1 MLNSFECFTGMANPA
16 IAGVL
21 PIHICL
27 VHKKGNYM
35 ELRVLRYFL
44 AVAREETISGAAE
57 AVHVTQPTLSRQM
70 MDLEDELG
78 KTLFL
83 RGKRRIS
90 LTEEGMFLR
99 KRAQEI
105 VSLVEKT
112 ESEFSAG
119 EKDISGDVWIG
130 GGETDAMR
138 LVARAAQRLQAVH
151 PNIAYHLFSG
161 NAEDVAER
169 LDRGLVDFGI
179 LIEPADLT
187 KYDFIKLPVTDLWGV
202 LMRKDSPLAAKQS
215 IRPAD
220 LLGIPLLC
228 SRQPMVRN
236 ELAGWMG
243 EGHDTL
249 HIVTT
254 YNLLY
259 NASLMVE
266 EGMGYALCLD
276 KIVRTSNDSP
286 LCFRPL
292 EPKLEVGLDIVWKK
306 YQVFSRAAAKFL
318 EYLQK
323 ELGGEAR

>member
-1 MLNSFECFTGMANPA
+1 MLPLH
-16 IAGVL
+16 IACM
-21 PIHICL
+21 I
-27 VHKKGNYM
+27 NEDNFM

-57 AVHVTQPTLSRQM
+57 SVHVTQPTLSRQM
-70 MDLEDELG
+70 MDLEEELG

-83 RGKRRIS
+83 RGKRRIT

-112 ESEFSAG
+112 ESEFSVA

-138 LVARAAQRLQAVH
+138 LIARAVQGVQAAH
-151 PNIAYHLFSG
+151 PHIAYHLFSG

-179 LIEPADLT
+179 LIEPANLT
-187 KYDFIKLPVTDLWGV
+187 KYDFIKLPMTDTWGV
-202 LMRKDSPLAAKQS
+202 LMRKDSPLAAKKT
-215 IRPAD
+215 IRPDD
-220 LLGIPLLC
+220 LLGLPLLC
-228 SRQPMVRN
+228 SSQPLVKN
-236 ELAGWMG
+236 EFSGWMG
-243 EGHDTL
+243 EAHDKL

-259 NASLMVE
+259 NASLLVE

-276 KIVRTSNDSP
+276 KIIRTSGDSP

-292 EPKLEVGLDIVWKK
+292 EPRLEVGLDIVWKK
-306 YQVFSRAAAKFL
+306 HQIFSRAAAKFL

-323 ELGGEAR
+323 ELENEAK

>member
-1 MLNSFECFTGMANPA
+1 
-16 IAGVL
+16 
-21 PIHICL
+21 
-27 VHKKGNYM
+27 M

-70 MDLEDELG
+70 MDLEEELG

-105 VSLVEKT
+105 VDLVEKT
-112 ESEFSAG
+112 ESEFSAA
-119 EKDISGDVWIG
+119 EKDIGGEVWIG

-138 LVARAAQRLQAVH
+138 LIARAARRLQAAYPH
-151 PNIAYHLFSG
+151 IFYHLFSG

-169 LDRGLVDFGI
+169 LDRGLVDFGVFV
-179 LIEPADLT
+179 EPADLS
-187 KYDFIKLPVTDLWGV
+187 KYDFIKLPVTDIWGV
-202 LMRKDSPLAAKQS
+202 LMRKDSPLAGKQV
-215 IRPAD
+215 IRPED
-220 LLGIPLLC
+220 LLGLPLLC
-228 SRQPMVRN
+228 SRQPMVKN
-236 ELAGWMG
+236 EISGWMG
-243 EGHDTL
+243 ANYEKL
-249 HIVTT
+249 HIMTT

-266 EGMGYALCLD
+266 EGLGYALCLD
-276 KIVRTSNDSP
+276 KIIRTSGDGP

-292 EPKLEVGLDIVWKK
+292 EPRLEVGLDIVWKK
-306 YQVFSRAAAKFL
+306 YQIFSKAAAKFL
-318 EYLQK
+318 EYLQS
-323 ELGGEAR
+323 EMSLTECDIPMSE

>member
-1 MLNSFECFTGMANPA
+1 
-16 IAGVL
+16 
-21 PIHICL
+21 
-27 VHKKGNYM
+27 M

-44 AVAREETISGAAE
+44 AVAKEESISGAAD
-57 AVHVTQPTLSRQM
+57 AVHVTQPTLSRQIM
-70 MDLEDELG
+70 ELEEELG

-83 RGKRRIS
+83 RGKRKIT

-105 VSLVEKT
+105 VDLVEKT
-112 ESEFSAG
+112 ASAFSTEEDIRG
-119 EKDISGDVWIG
+119 EVCIG

-138 LVARAAQRLQAVH
+138 FIARAAHSLQALYPH
-151 PNIAYHLFSG
+151 ISYQLFSG

-179 LIEPADLT
+179 FIEPADLS
-187 KYDFIKLPVTDLWGV
+187 KYDFIKLPMTDIWGV

-215 IRPAD
+215 IHPED
-220 LLGIPLLC
+220 LLGLPLIC
-228 SRQPMVRN
+228 SAQPMVKN
-236 ELAGWMG
+236 VIAGWMG
-243 EGHDTL
+243 NKYEKL
-249 HIVTT
+249 HIMTT

-276 KIVRTSNDSP
+276 GIIKTNDDSP

-292 EPKLEVGLDIVWKK
+292 EPALEVGLDIVWKK
-306 YQVFSRAAAKFL
+306 SQVFSKAAAKFL
-318 EYLQK
+318 EHLQK
-323 ELGGEAR
+323 ALAGI

>member
-1 MLNSFECFTGMANPA
+1 
-16 IAGVL
+16 
-21 PIHICL
+21 
-27 VHKKGNYM
+27 M

-70 MDLEDELG
+70 MDLEEELG

-105 VSLVEKT
+105 VELVEKT
-112 ESEFSAG
+112 QSEFSAA
-119 EKDISGDVWIG
+119 EKDIGGEVWIG

-138 LVARAAQRLQAVH
+138 LIARAARGLQAAY
-151 PNIAYHLFSG
+151 PRITYHLFSG

-169 LDRGLVDFGI
+169 LDRGLVDFGVFVGS
-179 LIEPADLT
+179 ADMS
-187 KYDFIKLPVTDLWGV
+187 KYDFIKLPVTDSWGV
-202 LMRKDSPLAAKQS
+202 LMRKDSPLAEKQT
-215 IRPAD
+215 IRPED
-220 LLGIPLLC
+220 LPGLPLLC
-228 SRQPMVRN
+228 SRQPMVKN
-236 ELAGWMG
+236 EIAGWMG
-243 EGHDTL
+243 TNYEKL
-249 HIVTT
+249 NIVTT

-276 KIVRTSNDSP
+276 KIIRTFDNGP

-292 EPKLEVGLDIVWKK
+292 EPKLDVGLSIVWKK
-306 YQVFSRAAAKFL
+306 HQIFSRAAAKFL
-318 EYLQK
+318 ERLQK
-323 ELGGEAR
+323 ELER

>member
-1 MLNSFECFTGMANPA
+1 
-16 IAGVL
+16 
-21 PIHICL
+21 
-27 VHKKGNYM
+27 M

-70 MDLEDELG
+70 MDLEEELG

-105 VSLVEKT
+105 VDLVEKT
-112 ESEFSAG
+112 ESEFSAA
-119 EKDISGDVWIG
+119 EKDIGGEVWIG

-138 LVARAAQRLQAVH
+138 LIARAARGLQAAYPH
-151 PNIAYHLFSG
+151 ISYHLFSG

-169 LDRGLVDFGI
+169 LDRGLVDFGVF
-179 LIEPADLT
+179 IEPADLS
-187 KYDFIKLPVTDLWGV
+187 KYDFIKLPVTDVWGV
-202 LMRKDSPLAAKQS
+202 LMRKDSPLAEKQT
-215 IRPAD
+215 IRPED
-220 LLGIPLLC
+220 LLGLPLLC
-228 SRQPMVRN
+228 SRQPMVKN
-236 ELAGWMG
+236 EISGWMG
-243 EGHDTL
+243 ANYEKL
-249 HIVTT
+249 NIVTT

-276 KIVRTSNDSP
+276 KIIRTCGDGP

-292 EPKLEVGLDIVWKK
+292 EPRLEVGLDIVWKK
-306 YQVFSRAAAKFL
+306 YQIFSKAAAKFL
-318 EYLQK
+318 EHLQK
-323 ELGGEAR
+323 ELER

>member
-1 MLNSFECFTGMANPA
+1 
-16 IAGVL
+16 
-21 PIHICL
+21 
-27 VHKKGNYM
+27 M

-44 AVAREETISGAAE
+44 AVAREETISGAAQ

-70 MDLEDELG
+70 MDLEEELG

-105 VSLVEKT
+105 VELVEKT
-112 ESEFSAG
+112 QSEFSAA
-119 EKDISGDVWIG
+119 EKDISGEVWIG

-138 LVARAAQRLQAVH
+138 LIARAARGLQAAYPH
-151 PNIAYHLFSG
+151 ISYHLFSG

-169 LDRGLVDFGI
+169 LDRGLVDFGVFVGS
-179 LIEPADLT
+179 ADMS
-187 KYDFIKLPVTDLWGV
+187 KYDFIKLPVTDIWGV
-202 LMRKDSPLAAKQS
+202 LMRKDSPLAEKQT
-215 IRPAD
+215 IRPED
-220 LLGIPLLC
+220 LPGLPLLC
-228 SRQPMVRN
+228 SRQPMVKN
-236 ELAGWMG
+236 EIAGWMG
-243 EGHDTL
+243 TNYEKL
-249 HIVTT
+249 NIVTT

-276 KIVRTSNDSP
+276 KIIRTFDDGP

-292 EPKLEVGLDIVWKK
+292 EPKLDVGLSIVWKK
-306 YQVFSRAAAKFL
+306 YQIFSKAAAKFL
-318 EYLQK
+318 ERLQK
-323 ELGGEAR
+323 ELEK